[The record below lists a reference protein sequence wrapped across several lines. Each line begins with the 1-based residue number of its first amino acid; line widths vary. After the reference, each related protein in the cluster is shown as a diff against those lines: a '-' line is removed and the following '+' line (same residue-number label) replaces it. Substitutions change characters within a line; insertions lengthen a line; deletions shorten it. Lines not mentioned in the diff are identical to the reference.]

1 MGGWPLE
8 RSVPNS
14 NVCAAGDIPQVITAS
29 SGRQPDSSEKFI
41 ADRIHII
48 MATTQQQQHMAEE

>member
-1 MGGWPLE
+1 MGGHWSAQYLTVTYVLQAIYL
-8 RSVPNS
+8 RSSQHPR
-14 NVCAAGDIPQVITAS
+14 
-29 SGRQPDSSEKFI
+29 GRQPDSSEKFI